1 MIMFDYSDDIP
12 AMAYLGKSKYS
23 LLNSSDADLE
33 SAPIPAHK
41 SSLSLVSLVLQTAIF
56 VISFTL
62 LVLFLVALRASSS
75 AVSSSSLLL
84 PVGMSRVNPS
94 TAHQLQPCGNDAVTA
109 RANGCIFDLL
119 TLAWLAP
126 ECYDAD
132 LSAEFLEDAPETF
145 YYDEDAQRP
154 IESYEALSERPLGE
168 FSWTTRKYHIYHCS
182 YGWRLMHRALER
194 GGMVE
199 SGLSSYHHTEHCAD
213 TLMNTSVPMDAVI
226 TRVEISYPDC

>member
-1 MIMFDYSDDIP
+1 
-12 AMAYLGKSKYS
+12 MAYPGKSKYS
-23 LLNSSDADLE
+23 LLNSSDTDLE
-33 SAPIPAHK
+33 PLPEPAGKPYMLRVAP
-41 SSLSLVSLVLQTAIF
+41 LLQAATF
-56 VISFTL
+56 VTSVTL
-62 LVLFLVALRASSS
+62 LVLFLIAPPNSNSAASPSH
-75 AVSSSSLLL
+75 ALL

-94 TAHQLQPCGNDAVTA
+94 TAHQLQPCGNDAATA

-132 LSAEFLEDAPETF
+132 LSEEFLEEASESF
-145 YYDEDAQRP
+145 YYDEDAQHSIP
-154 IESYEALSERPLGE
+154 DYETLSERPVGE
-168 FSWTTRKYHIYHCS
+168 VSWTTRKYHIYHCS

-194 GGMVE
+194 GGMLE
-199 SGLSSYHHTEHCAD
+199 SGLSSYHHTEHCTD

>member
-1 MIMFDYSDDIP
+1 
-12 AMAYLGKSKYS
+12 MAYPGKSKYS
-23 LLNSSDADLE
+23 VLNSSDADLD
-33 SAPIPAHK
+33 SVPTPARK
-41 SSLSLVSLVLQTAIF
+41 SSFSLISLLLQIATFVSSL
-56 VISFTL
+56 TL
-62 LVLFLVALRASSS
+62 LALFLYSPRASSS
-75 AVSSSSLLL
+75 AISSPSTVL

-94 TAHQLQPCGNDAVTA
+94 TAHQLQPCGNDAATA

-132 LSAEFLEDAPETF
+132 LSAEFLEDASETF

-154 IESYEALSERPLGE
+154 IESYEVLSERPLGE

-199 SGLSSYHHTEHCAD
+199 SGLSSYHHTEHCTGA
-213 TLMNTSVPMDAVI
+213 LMNTSVPMDAVI